1 VGYFN
6 LRPSSFFE
14 STSDMASKE
23 IGIPPPDKG
32 FVGPSRGDGLDVETA
47 PEMIDVD
54 RIEKVY
60 T

>member
-1 VGYFN
+1 
-6 LRPSSFFE
+6 
-14 STSDMASKE
+14 MASKE
-23 IGIPPPDKG
+23 IGVPPLDKG
-32 FVGPSRGDGLDVETA
+32 LAGASRGDAQDVETA

>member
-1 VGYFN
+1 
-6 LRPSSFFE
+6 LRPSSFFK